1 MPRTGLTAEQVKE
14 RAIALAAEKMA
25 VLGFSRV
32 RLVDV
37 ARDLGVAHSVLYKHF
52 PDKSALLDA
61 VSEKWTRACVEAGE
75 KIARSPRSPS
85 KLIVDWFAAIHRMKR
100 ERVLRDP
107 ELFKAFDLAAASRKP
122 FVAAYMTAL
131 HAQLG
136 ALVRRAIAEKEFAA
150 GSAEKYTAFLFEI
163 TRGFNYPSMVLQMP
177 GKDREEAL
185 KQTLKLALKALSR

>member
-14 RAIALAAEKMA
+14 RAIALAAEKMN
-25 VLGFSRV
+25 VLGFDRV

-61 VSEKWTRACVEAGE
+61 VSAKWTQACAEAGA
-75 KIARSPRSPS
+75 KIAASPRSPS
-85 KLIVDWFAAIHRMKR
+85 KLIVDWFVAIYRLKR

-107 ELFKAFDLAAASRKP
+107 ELFKAYDLAAQKRKP
-122 FVAAYMTAL
+122 FVVAYMTAL

-136 ALVRRAIAEKEFAA
+136 KLVRRAIAEKEFSA
-150 GSAEKYTAFLFEI
+150 GSAEKYTAFLLEI
-163 TRGFNYPSMVLQMP
+163 TRGFNYPAMVLQFP
-177 GKDREEAL
+177 GKEREETL
-185 KQTLKLALKALSR
+185 KQTLKLGLKALSR